1 VHEPALPDFDCSLID
16 PSRMFFA
23 ALRANEW
30 EHTLQTYAIILEYDC
45 RSGKMPFQISEVQED
60 GA

>member
-1 VHEPALPDFDCSLID
+1 
-16 PSRMFFA
+16 MFFA
-23 ALRANEW
+23 VLRANEW
-30 EHTLQTYAIILEYDC
+30 EHTLQTYAIILEYEC